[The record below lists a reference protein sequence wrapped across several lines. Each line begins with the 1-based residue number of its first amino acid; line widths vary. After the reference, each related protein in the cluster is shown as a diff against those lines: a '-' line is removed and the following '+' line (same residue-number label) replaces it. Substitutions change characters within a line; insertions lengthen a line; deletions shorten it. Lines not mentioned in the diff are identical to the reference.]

1 MFEELQDGCHGGY
14 LEYLNRT
21 NKAILNL
28 HVAIDPSSHQVL
40 DQSKILFRRCCM
52 KKLRWL
58 PSWVYT
64 QAILDFHVASSPLF
78 ALLGLVLYVPANN
91 FSAMSGRVF
100 LGRTSTKQLIKCLA
114 QRHNTVIPPAVRL
127 ELATL

>member
-1 MFEELQDGCHGGY
+1 
-14 LEYLNRT
+14 
-21 NKAILNL
+21 
-28 HVAIDPSSHQVL
+28 
-40 DQSKILFRRCCM
+40 M

-64 QAILDFHVASSPLF
+64 QAILDFHVASLF
-78 ALLGLVLYVPANN
+78 GLVLYVPANN
-91 FSAMSGRVF
+91 FSAMLGRVF